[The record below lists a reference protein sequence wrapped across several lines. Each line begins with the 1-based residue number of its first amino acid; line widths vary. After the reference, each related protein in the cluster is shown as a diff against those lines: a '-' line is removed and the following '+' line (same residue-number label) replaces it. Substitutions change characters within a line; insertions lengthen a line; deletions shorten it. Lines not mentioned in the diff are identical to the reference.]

1 MASSPIFS
9 VGDKL
14 VVGQIDNPIDVLSK
28 VAPGTAVINGPVHF
42 GAAIKPPTANAMF
55 GPGLF
60 TGLPSLESV
69 GITNIFGNLNTFAIS
84 QIFGASNF
92 FGLSLNN
99 SASIKN
105 GIDLKNALNLGNA
118 QTVFNGAL
126 FANEFVSTP
135 TVFAGLG
142 QFGKIIAPG
151 KQFNIPHPSKPGYR
165 LVHACIEG
173 PEYGVYYRGK
183 LNNNNK
189 IELPDYWENL
199 VDNNTITV
207 NLTPYNYYQQLY
219 VKSIDGVKS
228 IEIKNNLNEPIY
240 CDYTVY
246 AERIDIKKLKVE
258 YKDKKK

>member
-28 VAPGTAVINGPVHF
+28 VAPGTAVINGPVYC

-99 SASIKN
+99 SARVAN
-105 GIDLKNALNLGNA
+105 GVDVKNALNLGNGS
-118 QTVFNGAL
+118 TVFNGL
-126 FANEFVSTP
+126 LTANGNIKTP
-135 TVFAGLG
+135 TITAGLG
-142 QFGKIIAPG
+142 AFQAVAAPF

-165 LVHACIEG
+165 LVHACLEG
-173 PEYGVYYRGK
+173 PEVGVYHRGR
-183 LNNNNK
+183 LNGSDV

-199 VDNNTITV
+199 VDVNSITV
-207 NLTPYNYYQQLY
+207 NLTPHKYYQQLY
-219 VKSIDGVKS
+219 VKSINGVSS
-228 IEIKNNLNEPIY
+228 IEIENNLDEPIH
-240 CDYTVY
+240 CDYIVY
-246 AERIDIKKLKVE
+246 AERIDLQKLKVE